1 MTDLRGQSPETL
13 RQLAAEA
20 ERRAWAGEAPAEIA
34 AAIGCSLSTY
44 RRWAALYGFRLADI
58 GSGHGRARVGG
69 KVSAARKKSVRSP
82 ARSGQSPDRSCG
94 LDLDTE
100 GLQTTKAILHAV
112 RAALE
117 AGDRS
122 RADRLIAA
130 WKVRARRARDL
141 TALKAEAAEED
152 IKEQN
157 AAISDDDLIAEVSA
171 LIGRKVT
178 LRD

>member
-44 RRWAALYGFRLADI
+44 RRWAALYGFRSADI
-58 GSGHGRARVGG
+58 DFGQGRARVGG
-69 KVSAARKKSVRSP
+69 KVSAARKKSVRS
-82 ARSGQSPDRSCG
+82 SG
-94 LDLDTE
+94 LDLDAE

-112 RAALE
+112 RAAPE

-130 WKVRARRARDL
+130 WKVTARRVRDL

-152 IKEQN
+152 VKEQN